1 MKLMALLFSAAA
13 LAVLLTGCTTSSD
26 HGAYLP
32 VNTTTNNVES
42 TAKFVL
48 LDAGA
53 QHSVTCSGLEEGKT
67 ADGRMKVSANLRN
80 RENRRIE
87 VQANCVFKNAQG
99 FAVDETTFRTVILD
113 ENATEGVSFESLNTG
128 ATTYTIRIRQAR

>member
-1 MKLMALLFSAAA
+1 MKLIALLFSTTA
-13 LAVLLTGCTTSSD
+13 LAVLIAGCTTSSD

-32 VNTTTNNVES
+32 VNTTTNNVEA

-48 LDAGA
+48 FDAGA
-53 QHSVTCSGLEEGKT
+53 QHSVTCSGLEEGRT

-87 VQANCVFKNAQG
+87 VQANCVFKNDLG
-99 FAVDETTFRTVILD
+99 FAVDETAFRTVILD
-113 ENATEGVSFESLNTG
+113 ENATVGISFESLN
-128 ATTYTIRIRQAR
+128 ATAVKYTIRIRQAR